1 MKKDKVNIK
10 GELTKAELQLMQY
23 LWRRE
28 KAFVNDLVTDYPDPK
43 PAYNTVSTIV
53 RILEKKG
60 FVSHKSYG
68 KTHEYYPIVVK
79 EEYLNG
85 YMNNVLN
92 TFFSNS
98 VSNMVSFFT
107 KKESVSKDELEEL
120 KRILN
125 DLDKN

>member
-10 GELTKAELQLMQY
+10 GELSKAELQLMQY

-68 KTHEYYPIVVK
+68 KTHEYYPKVVQ

>member
-1 MKKDKVNIK
+1 
-10 GELTKAELQLMQY
+10 
-23 LWRRE
+23 
-28 KAFVNDLVTDYPDPK
+28 
-43 PAYNTVSTIV
+43 
-53 RILEKKG
+53 
-60 FVSHKSYG
+60 
-68 KTHEYYPIVVK
+68 
-79 EEYLNG
+79 
-85 YMNNVLN
+85 MNNVLN